1 MKIRFYSA
9 ILVAVWGLCH
19 AQETNA
25 AKVADAAVANVAD
38 AVKAPA
44 PKPDYAAVLTR
55 LNASGVLVEYTP
67 KYDNNTAP
75 GYMQLRAMENEC
87 VEEFMG
93 WVIAPDTVLIT
104 DPGNRPRF
112 VESIKIALPDGGKI
126 AAREHAVF
134 TKSPMMLLKTET
146 PIPGA
151 VPLVFSAQ
159 EPMPQKG
166 LVASYYKMETEWEL
180 SLSKFDFGDNFPSF
194 NERRGAFSKSEI
206 STKVFVSATGEFL
219 GFVFAGE
226 TDPAKPLTLPPF
238 DDYGPVLIGDINAAR
253 KNAEALIGNGIHL
266 ATLNFRSPRENT
278 SGYDRYSYSSGS
290 VDYSTVQYA
299 AALHLSPGR
308 LLVLKALTPKQTAR
322 LESVTIRGGDGAG
335 IPAKFSASLENFG
348 AFIVEAPDLAS
359 APLAVYAGDLR
370 DLTRKPIIGSKIN
383 VFGDFLHVENDR
395 TRIRGTKESFKS
407 RIVAEFEDADP
418 TLTFTIQGE
427 LATIAVGR
435 RKTSRRYYS
444 DPHLAA
450 AEFAAFT
457 AALPADET
465 DLSNVPLPE
474 SDENRIAWFGAVCQ
488 KLTDTLA
495 REMKISHLLNPD
507 MRDGYYYGDN
517 INGGAVILFVYPDSP
532 AEKAGFKEGDILL
545 RIRDENRAQPYSVNL
560 NSRYGNSSYS
570 WPSAENELNKTL
582 TDIGFG
588 KNIRIACII
597 DGEPKEIAM
606 TVEVSPPIFENAPQF
621 EDKKL
626 GLCVRDLT
634 YEVRHHFKR
643 DADAPGVIVSRVEDG
658 EPAAIADIGTR
669 EIITGVNNVPVR
681 NIAEFEAQIKG
692 KQELQFTVRQMDRER
707 IVRINLAAAK
717 KTETAEDDDDD
728 EYEEGDED
736 DEDEDD
742 EDDGDEE

>member
-1 MKIRFYSA
+1 MKITFYAA
-9 ILVAVWGLCH
+9 ILVAVSGLCH
-19 AQETNA
+19 AQETNV
-25 AKVADAAVANVAD
+25 AKVADAA
-38 AVKAPA
+38 KAPA

-55 LNASGVLVEYTP
+55 LNASAVLVEYTP
-67 KYDNNTAP
+67 KYDGSTAP
-75 GYMQLRAMENEC
+75 GYSLINAIENER

-93 WVIAPDTVLIT
+93 WVIASDTVLIR
-104 DPGNRPRF
+104 DHGNKPRF
-112 VESIKIALPDGGKI
+112 VEAIKIALPDGGKI

-151 VPLVFSAQ
+151 VPLVFAAP

-166 LVASYYKMETEWEL
+166 LVASYDKMETEWEL

-194 NERRGAFSKSEI
+194 SERRGAFAKSGRN
-206 STKVFVSATGEFL
+206 TGVFVSATGEFL

-226 TDPAKPLTLPPF
+226 TDPAKPLALPPF

-253 KNAEALIGNGIHL
+253 KNADALVGNGIHL
-266 ATLNFRSPRENT
+266 ATLKFRSPRENI
-278 SGYDRYSYSSGS
+278 SSYDRYSYSSGS
-290 VDYSTVQYA
+290 DDKSTVQYA
-299 AALHLSPGR
+299 AALHLAPGR
-308 LLVLKALTPKQTAR
+308 LLVLKALAPKQTAL
-322 LESVTIRGGDGAG
+322 LESVAIRGGDGAG
-335 IPAKFSASLENFG
+335 IPAEFSASLENFE
-348 AFIVEAPDLAS
+348 ALIVEAPGLAS

-370 DLTRKPIIGSKIN
+370 DLIRKPLIGLKIN
-383 VFGDFLHVENDR
+383 VFGDLLHAEYDR
-395 TRIRGTKESFKS
+395 ANIGIMVESFKS
-407 RIVAEFEDADP
+407 RIAADFGDANP
-418 TLTFTIQGE
+418 TLTFTMQGE
-427 LATIAVGR
+427 LATIALKR
-435 RKTSRRYYS
+435 RKTGRRYYS
-444 DPHLAA
+444 NPYGFAA

-488 KLTDTLA
+488 NLTDTLA

-517 INGGAVILFVYPDSP
+517 INGGAVILFVYPGSP

-545 RIRDENRAQPYSVNL
+545 RISAENNAKPYSASM

-717 KTETAEDDDDD
+717 KTETAEDDEDDEYEDDD
-728 EYEEGDED
+728 EY
-736 DEDEDD
+736 D
-742 EDDGDEE
+742 EDDGEEE